1 MKPKFKDIYK
11 PIVRI
16 GNKIRI
22 GFESEALEIED
33 ADKSVENFINA
44 LDGKKDLRALSEGL
58 GVPLDEIKEGI
69 TTFDEFNLLE
79 DADRVINLSSE
90 QLDRY
95 RANLNFFSNFSNLLN
110 SNDFLQEK
118 LINSKVAI
126 LGIGGNSLIAANL
139 AGMGVGKIIGLDYD
153 KVELSNLNRQFLYS
167 QEDIGKLKTQA
178 AHERLK
184 KINNDVEIE
193 MHNLKVTN
201 SKGLLTIIDEAD
213 IIINGIDQPPIM
225 SSRWVN
231 SACTYLKKTF
241 LQGGVTNS
249 RIVLQKIVPEFSC
262 FDCYLINSLQN
273 VEGFENQLNDALDY
287 NFSGRNTAYAPN
299 ISLMASVFSSETSKS
314 LLSLNK
320 DEETSFTADI
330 NNIENIEY
338 NKYLIKKVKYCPTC
352 SNSQLFSEPIPFNEL
367 TKISRTEGVF
377 S

>member
-201 SKGLLTIIDEAD
+201 SKELLTIIDEAD

-249 RIVLQKIVPEFSC
+249 RIVLQKIVPESSC

-299 ISLMASVFSSETSKS
+299 ISLMASVFSTETSKS

-338 NKYLIKKVKYCPTC
+338 NKYLIKKVNYCPTC